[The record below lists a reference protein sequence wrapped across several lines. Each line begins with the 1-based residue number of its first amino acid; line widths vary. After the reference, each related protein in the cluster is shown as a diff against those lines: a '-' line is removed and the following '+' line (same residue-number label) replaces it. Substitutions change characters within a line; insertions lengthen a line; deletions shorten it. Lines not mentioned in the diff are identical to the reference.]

1 MRKSKIIEGGKVMGG
16 LTILYFVWVILLMIT
31 HLNLT
36 VIVYRDAQSRHE
48 SPLGIPP
55 FLWLGVAFSMPVIGM
70 FIYWIMNYSS
80 LKSNSIY
87 GKGRF
92 YSLNKD

>member
-1 MRKSKIIEGGKVMGG
+1 MFDTLIKGGKVMGG
-16 LTILYFVWVILLMIT
+16 LTIIYFVWVILLIIT

-36 VIVYRDAQSRHE
+36 AIVYRDAQNLHE

-70 FIYWIMNYSS
+70 FIYWLMNYSS
-80 LKSNSIY
+80 LRGNPISR
-87 GKGRF
+87 KGRF
-92 YSLNKD
+92 YNLNK